1 MTSEIQTS
9 KSKID
14 EERVH
19 ELASSLIAKGI
30 KPTVARI
37 RELHGSGSYSTIGPF
52 LKSWNEKH
60 EDECLILAQH
70 DPEAITKALRPLLLE
85 MARQM
90 QTFYD
95 KEHETASQ
103 EIKGLI
109 DKLQQSEDT
118 YDQLI
123 TELEQKDASIQELI
137 GANENSEE
145 ELNRGREAA
154 QKLKE
159 AMYELKEK
167 LVMANGK
174 VAELEAAGEKAT
186 NELNE
191 IIGENEQLK
200 IEKEK
205 ISGELN
211 AVTFELQWTT
221 YGQESELEI
230 KKQLNKRVE
239 QLEEENARLKQAL
252 NNKEE
257 ELNNAG
263 GLKDVVVELRM
274 QVGALQ
280 AELKVKNEFLERS
293 QLYRD

>member
-1 MTSEIQTS
+1 MISEIQTS

-95 KEHETASQ
+95 KEHETTSQ
-103 EIKGLI
+103 EIKDLI
-109 DKLQQSEDT
+109 DKLQQYEDG
-118 YDQLI
+118 YDQLM
-123 TELEQKDASIQELI
+123 TELEQKDAYIQELI
-137 GANENSEE
+137 GVNENGEE
-145 ELNRGREAA
+145 ELNREREAA

-159 AMYELKEK
+159 AMNEIKEN

-174 VAELEAAGEKAT
+174 VAELEAAVAKAT
-186 NELNE
+186 NEVTELVTK
-191 IIGENEQLK
+191 NEQLK
-200 IEKEK
+200 IDKEELT
-205 ISGELN
+205 GNLN
-211 AVTFELQWTT
+211 AITFELQWNTN
-221 YGQESELEI
+221 GQESELEI

-239 QLEEENARLKQAL
+239 QLEEENDRLKQAL
-252 NNKEE
+252 NNKEG
-257 ELNNAG
+257 ELNNAE
-263 GLKDVVVELRM
+263 GLKDVVFELRM